1 MARKADGEVWIQS
14 RIDNSDAQKD
24 LEKLQKSMIKTAEET
39 AELQKKISENEQK
52 SIFSAA
58 ELDAE
63 KAKLQELKS
72 QLEEIKRTASKTT
85 GGQALISDARTAVSE
100 QAERVRQ
107 LQSAYNKLENET
119 ERYRNKLEKAEQSLK
134 KQEIRAGELTQE
146 IINSRNAFSAFSPA
160 IEQANKKMDK
170 LSRRLKEVVKS
181 ALLFS
186 VITKTLTIFKEWA
199 KDVVMANEEARASIA
214 NLKGALLT
222 LAQPIVNVIIP
233 AFTALVNVITRVA
246 AAAAKLTAKLFG
258 QTAEQSSEAAEALYE
273 QANAA
278 KTAEKSL
285 ASFDEI
291 NQLSGGSSGA
301 GTSGESNIKPNF
313 NFTELIKEQMSE
325 LEVYLSGA
333 LLAVGTILA
342 LSGVNLPLGI
352 SLMAIGAL
360 GLGSAMAVDWDTI
373 PQHLKL
379 ALGNT
384 LAIIGGSLLAVGT
397 ILTMTGNLPLGI
409 ALMVAGAAG
418 LVTAA
423 ALNWNAVTEAL
434 KGPLGAVTA
443 LAGASFLGLG
453 ALIAFSGNLGVG
465 IGMMAAGA
473 AALGLTA
480 ALNWDAVIQALKG
493 PLGAV
498 VAAASGALLALG
510 LVLAFSGV
518 NLALGIALIA
528 AGAVGLVTTG
538 ALNWDTIIQALKG
551 TAGEIVA
558 LASGALLAIGLIL
571 ALSGFG
577 LPLGIAL
584 IAAGAAGLVTVT
596 ALNWDAV
603 LEKLKGAWA
612 NIKNWWNAS
621 VKKYF
626 TVAFWKE
633 KFSSISTGLTAKIK
647 DGINAAIAL
656 LNRFINWV
664 NDKLNISWNGLTIAG
679 KEIIP
684 AGNMQLLKIP
694 NIPALATGAVIPP
707 NREFLAVLGDQ
718 RSGNNIEAP
727 ESLIRKIVREEA
739 GGMNS
744 ELLEQIL
751 QAIKAGKVIQVDKR
765 VLGKTAAEGINDLT
779 KQTGKPV
786 LLY

>member
-1 MARKADGEVWIQS
+1 MARKADGSVWIQS

-24 LEKLQKSMIKTAEET
+24 LEKLQKSMVKTAEET
-39 AELQKKISENEQK
+39 AELQKKITENEQK
-52 SIFSAA
+52 GVFSAA

-72 QLEEIKRTASKTT
+72 QLEEIKRTAGKTPE
-85 GGQALISDARTAVSE
+85 GQALISDTKTAVSE

-119 ERYRNKLEKAEQSLK
+119 ERYKNKLAQAEQSLK
-134 KQEIRAGELTQE
+134 EQEIKAGELTQE
-146 IINSRNAFSAFSPA
+146 IINSRNAVSAFAPA
-160 IEQANKKMDK
+160 IERANKKMDK
-170 LSRRLKEVVKS
+170 LSRRMREVLKS

-186 VITKTLTIFKEWA
+186 VITKALTSFKEWA
-199 KDVVMANEEARASIA
+199 RDIVMTSEEARTAIA

-222 LAQPIVNVIIP
+222 LAQPVVNVIIP
-233 AFTALVNVITRVA
+233 AFTALVNVITRVVAVA
-246 AAAAKLTAKLFG
+246 ANLTAKLFG
-258 QTAEQSSEAAEALYE
+258 QTAEQSSKAAEALYD
-273 QANAA
+273 QAKAA
-278 KTAEKSL
+278 KTAGKSL
-285 ASFDEI
+285 AAFDEI
-291 NQLSGGSSGA
+291 NQLSSGGGGESAGGA
-301 GTSGESNIKPNF
+301 GSAISGEEITPNF
-313 NFTELIKEQMSE
+313 NFSELIQQKMSE

-352 SLMAIGAL
+352 SLMAAGAV
-360 GLGSAMAVDWDTI
+360 GLGSALAVDWNTI
-373 PQHLKL
+373 PSNMKKALSNTL
-379 ALGNT
+379 VALGDGM
-384 LAIIGGSLLAVGT
+384 LAIGA

-423 ALNWNAVTEAL
+423 ALNWDAVKQAL
-434 KGPLGAVTA
+434 QGPLGALTA
-443 LAGASFLGLG
+443 MAGATFLGLG
-453 ALIAFSGNLGVG
+453 VLIALSGNLGVG
-465 IGMMAAGA
+465 IGMMVAGA

-480 ALNWDAVIQALKG
+480 ALNWDSIKQALQG
-493 PLGAV
+493 PLGDV

-510 LVLAFSGV
+510 L
-518 NLALGIALIA
+518 
-528 AGAVGLVTTG
+528 
-538 ALNWDTIIQALKG
+538 
-551 TAGEIVA
+551 
-558 LASGALLAIGLIL
+558 IL
-571 ALSGFG
+571 ALSGVG
-577 LPLGIAL
+577 LHLGIAL

-596 ALNWDAV
+596 ALNWNAV
-603 LEKLKGAWA
+603 LDKLKGAWS
-612 NIKNWWNAS
+612 NIKNWWNTS

-664 NDKLNISWNGLTIAG
+664 NDKLNISWRGLNIAG

-751 QAIKAGKVIQVDKR
+751 QAIKAGRVIQVDKR
-765 VLGKTAAEGINDLT
+765 ILGKTAAEGINDIT
-779 KQTGKPV
+779 RQTGKPV
-786 LLY
+786 LLV